1 TIDEFELLLMM
12 CKQKELS
19 INEFIDMC
27 VEKDSF
33 PHTQKSN
40 LSMHIYEFAPEGIDD
55 DQLIVKGRDLLIDD
69 VIENMKE
76 SASKWSGKVDMYLKI
91 KDYIFNW

>member
-1 TIDEFELLLMM
+1 
-12 CKQKELS
+12 
-19 INEFIDMC
+19 
-27 VEKDSF
+27 
-33 PHTQKSN
+33 
-40 LSMHIYEFAPEGIDD
+40 HIYEFAPEGIDD

-69 VIENMKE
+69 VIKNMKE

>member
-1 TIDEFELLLMM
+1 
-12 CKQKELS
+12 
-19 INEFIDMC
+19 
-27 VEKDSF
+27 
-33 PHTQKSN
+33 
-40 LSMHIYEFAPEGIDD
+40 SMHIYEFAPEGIDD